1 MTDVPEFRWSRSFTR
16 GSTPIKKKRNPV
28 RWWIESKSSIEEIQ
42 VLRPPDNCKDNNVLN
57 KMDKAISS
65 RWFSCLD
72 FWTQFSFRVKMG
84 CSRFMVRPL
93 PCRTGTVNRK
103 KTGTAVNSVEEWDA
117 KKKKK
122 YFLSRQGSE
131 KKMNSRPSA
140 SGLAGHRQP
149 RAASRRFCCS
159 GCCRRCCC
167 CSNTGR
173 RWGWGLTLTRC
184 DD

>member
-1 MTDVPEFRWSRSFTR
+1 M
-16 GSTPIKKKRNPV
+16 

-103 KTGTAVNSVEEWDA
+103 KNRNGSELGGGVRR
-117 KKKKK
+117 KKKEEIFPFSSRLGKK
-122 YFLSRQGSE
+122 NELSSVS
-131 KKMNSRPSA
+131 KWVSRSSAATRGQSSLLLLGLLPS
-140 SGLAGHRQP
+140 L
-149 RAASRRFCCS
+149 
-159 GCCRRCCC
+159 
-167 CSNTGR
+167 
-173 RWGWGLTLTRC
+173 LLLL
-184 DD
+184 